1 MPSLPLPFDSNEIEI
16 TDVVITAQE
25 VQIEAQSCA
34 HTAHC
39 PDCQQLT
46 CSIHSHYTRR
56 PRDLAYFG
64 QPVRLTLTVPR
75 FRCLNPDCPRRT
87 FVERLPKAVPFYAH
101 CTTRFRTTLRAVAFE
116 AGAEAGARLL
126 AQVGIVTSGDT
137 LLRVIRQTPPREPPE
152 PRVVGIDDWAWKK
165 GLRYGTLIVDLE
177 RHAPVALLP
186 DRQVETVK
194 QWLAQHPSVEIVS
207 RDRSQE
213 YAQAITDGAP
223 QALQV
228 ADRWHLLKNLTDVLY
243 KVLERY
249 ATQLRQLLV
258 SPTPAIL
265 APELD
270 KVEGSAAK
278 QEIRQQRYMRRQ
290 AQFQQIHQLHQ
301 LGWQNKAIARQLGI
315 CPRTVRRYLAKETL
329 PQLHRQRCSN
339 LDAYKPYLVQRWNEG
354 CHNARQLRDEIRQQG
369 YMGSMT
375 SVRAYV
381 ARLRTAHTA
390 LVSSVAASIPQ
401 NLLTRPL
408 TPRRVAFLLLNSS
421 ADNKGNDLAAFLR
434 HLYARIPQLQPV
446 VSLFRDFAT
455 LVREQ
460 RASAFDE
467 WLRAVQGSECV
478 ALRHFAQG
486 LQRDAAAVRAA
497 LESEWSNG
505 QTEGQVNRL
514 KLLKRQMY
522 GRAKF
527 DLLRLRVLYTT

>member
-1 MPSLPLPFDSNEIEI
+1 MPNLPLPFDSNEIEI
-16 TDVVITAQE
+16 TDVVSTAQA
-25 VQIEAQSCA
+25 VRLEARSCTRA
-34 HTAHC
+34 ARC
-39 PDCQQLT
+39 PDCQQLS
-46 CSIHSHYTRR
+46 CSIHSHYSRQ

-64 QPVRLTLTVPR
+64 QPVRLALTVPR
-75 FRCLNPDCPRRT
+75 FRCLNSNCPRRT
-87 FVERLPKAVPFYAH
+87 FAERFPKVLPFYAH

-137 LLRVIRQTPPREPPE
+137 LLRVIRQTSLREPAE

-177 RHAPVALLP
+177 RHAPIALLP

-194 QWLAQHPSVEIVS
+194 QWLVQHPSVAIVS

-213 YAQAITDGAP
+213 YAQAITSGAP
-223 QALQV
+223 QALEV

-258 SPTPAIL
+258 RPTPAIL
-265 APELD
+265 APERD
-270 KVEGSAAK
+270 KVEGSAAQ
-278 QEIRQQRYMRRQ
+278 QEIRQQRHMTRQ
-290 AQFQQIHQLHQ
+290 ARFQHVHQLHQ
-301 LGWQNKAIARQLGI
+301 LGWQNKAIARHLGI
-315 CPRTVRRYLAKETL
+315 CPRTVQRYLAKETL
-329 PQLHRQRCSN
+329 PRLHRQRHSN
-339 LDAYKPYLVQRWNEG
+339 LDTHKPYLVQRWNEG
-354 CHNARQLRDEIRQQG
+354 CHNARQLGDEIRLQG
-369 YMGSMT
+369 YMGGMT

-381 ARLRTAHTA
+381 ARLRRTHTA
-390 LVSSVAASIPQ
+390 LASSVAASLPQ
-401 NLLTRPL
+401 NRLTRPL
-408 TPRRVAFLLLNSS
+408 TPRRAAFLLLNSS
-421 ADNKGNDLAAFLR
+421 ADNEDNDPTAFLSQ
-434 HLYARIPQLQPV
+434 LYARIPQLQPTV
-446 VSLFRDFAT
+446 TLFRDFAT

-460 RASAFDE
+460 CASAFDE

-497 LESEWSNG
+497 LEFEWSNG

-527 DLLRLRVLYTT
+527 DLLRLRVLHTP